1 MVTVLVAGAV
11 EVKSGSHRRWE
22 WKNLIGQMCQ
32 LNLLNRQLNQVNPI
46 EFIEIDQEEEYPEVV
61 RGSLV
66 IKLSFLN
73 DSH

>member
-1 MVTVLVAGAV
+1 
-11 EVKSGSHRRWE
+11 
-22 WKNLIGQMCQ
+22 MCQ

-73 DSH
+73 DSHWMTEEEKKIRRW